1 MPKYISTSSACCW
14 GYVRHAMY
22 LKEVIIEDPDYPN
35 ILARLDDLCN
45 ECQIYDTEHKLSGA
59 PNYYRIFTNSGHD
72 DKIARIS
79 EKMEH
84 LIEELS
90 NSKDGTLLNFMN
102 KYPILSTKAHK
113 SPFDNRWLNLPAGLI
128 FPIGVFFYFRIW
140 RFRLRLDKDL
150 KNIIKTSREIQDRIK
165 NESFII

>member
-1 MPKYISTSSACCW
+1 
-14 GYVRHAMY
+14 
-22 LKEVIIEDPDYPN
+22 
-35 ILARLDDLCN
+35 
-45 ECQIYDTEHKLSGA
+45 
-59 PNYYRIFTNSGHD
+59 
-72 DKIARIS
+72 
-79 EKMEH
+79 MEH

-102 KYPILSTKAHK
+102 KYTILSTKAHK

>member
-1 MPKYISTSSACCW
+1 MT
-14 GYVRHAMY
+14 
-22 LKEVIIEDPDYPN
+22 PN
-35 ILARLDDLCN
+35 IN
-45 ECQIYDTEHKLSGA
+45 CQVLPIIIVYSPIADMTIKLPESA
-59 PNYYRIFTNSGHD
+59 
-72 DKIARIS
+72 K
-79 EKMEH
+79 KVEH

-140 RFRLRLDKDL
+140 AFRIRLNKDMER
-150 KNIIKTSREIQDRIK
+150 IIKT
-165 NESFII
+165 NEDVIGIIERDQNK